1 MAGHQTVLKQEAIDA
16 LVTNP
21 HGVFVDCTY
30 GRGGHTQMILERLA
44 ADGKVLA
51 IDKDLTA
58 VDDAAERFAN
68 EPRLEIVHGSFSQIA
83 EMLAERGLGPVDGV
97 LIDLG
102 VSSPQLDEGER
113 GFSFSHDGPLD
124 MRMDQ
129 SQGQTA
135 AEWLNSAKASDIAY
149 VIRRFGEE
157 KFARRIA
164 MRIVDAREEKLLETT
179 GDLVKI
185 IEAAVPSREQKKHPA
200 TRTFQ
205 AIRIFINEELHDL
218 ELCLDAIL
226 PILVKGGRL
235 VVISFHSLEDRIVKR
250 FMRNQA
256 RGEQLPSRLPVRD
269 ADIIRHLKIIGK
281 PVKPGD
287 EEVSNNRRSRSS
299 IMRIG
304 EKLT

>member
-1 MAGHQTVLKQEAIDA
+1 MAGHLTVLKQEAVDA

-21 HGVFVDCTY
+21 DGVFVDCTY
-30 GRGGHTQMILERLA
+30 GRGGHTQMILERISA
-44 ADGKVLA
+44 KGKVLA
-51 IDKDLTA
+51 IDKDLA
-58 VDDAAERFAN
+58 AIDDAARRFKGEA
-68 EPRLEIVHGSFSQIA
+68 RLEVVHGSFRHLADMIA
-83 EMLAERGLGPVDGV
+83 KRGLGPVDGV

-102 VSSPQLDEGER
+102 VSSPQLDEADR
-113 GFSFSHDGPLD
+113 GFSFMQDGPLD

-135 AEWLNSAKASDIAY
+135 AEWLNGAKASDIAY

-164 MRIVDAREEKLLETT
+164 MRIVDAREESPLQTT

-185 IEAAVPSREQKKHPA
+185 VEAAVPTREHKKHPA

-205 AIRIFINEELHDL
+205 AIRIFINDELQDL
-218 ELCLDAIL
+218 EDCLDEIL
-226 PILVKGGRL
+226 PTLSTGGRL

-256 RGEQLPSRLPVRD
+256 RGEQLPSRLPIRD
-269 ADIIRHLKIIGK
+269 AEIVRHLKIIGK

-287 EEVSNNRRSRSS
+287 AEVSANRRSRSS